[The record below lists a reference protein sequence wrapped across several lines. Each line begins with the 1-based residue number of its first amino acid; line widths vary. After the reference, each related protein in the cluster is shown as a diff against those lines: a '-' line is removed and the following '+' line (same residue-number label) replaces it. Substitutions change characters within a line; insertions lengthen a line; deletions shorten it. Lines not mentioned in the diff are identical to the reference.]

1 MKELKKMD
9 EKVQLYF
16 EEYGKGTPV
25 VFVHGFPLDHTIWYP
40 LLPFLQGKARLIL
53 PDLRG
58 HGKSPA
64 TKGGYDMGA
73 LADDIKDMLDGLNI
87 RQAVLVGHSMGG
99 YVSLAF
105 ARCYPERLLG
115 LALVASH
122 AAADTPERRQGRLQT
137 AGEVERR
144 GVKSLART
152 MPEKL
157 TAHPELIEPLRRLI
171 LQANPAGVAGALR
184 GMADR
189 EDMTRRL
196 SEINVPAVIIAGAQD
211 SLIPL
216 EKSKEMERLL
226 PRGWLVEVPGAGHL
240 PMMEAP
246 EMVAEALQRLFE
258 KI

>member
-1 MKELKKMD
+1 MD
-9 EKVQLYF
+9 EKVSLYF
-16 EEYGKGTPV
+16 EEHGHGTPV
-25 VFVHGFPLDHTIWYP
+25 VLIHGFPLDHTIWNPLVP
-40 LLPFLQGKARLIL
+40 LLEGKARLIL

-58 HGKSPA
+58 YGKSPV
-64 TKGGYDMGA
+64 TRGTYDMGL
-73 LADDIKDMLDGLNI
+73 LADDIKEMLDGLNI

-115 LALVASH
+115 LALVASQ

-144 GVKSLART
+144 GVKSLAKT

-157 TAHPELIEPLRRLI
+157 TTHPDLVEPLRQLI
-171 LQANPAGVAGALR
+171 LQANPAGVAGALK

-196 SEINVPAVIIAGAQD
+196 SEINVPTLIIAGAQD

-216 EKSKEMERLL
+216 EKSREMERLL
-226 PRGWLVEVPGAGHL
+226 PRGWLVEIPNAGHM

-246 EMVAEALQRLFE
+246 EMVAEALFRLLE

>member
-1 MKELKKMD
+1 MD
-9 EKVQLYF
+9 EKVSLYF
-16 EEYGKGTPV
+16 EEHGHGTPV
-25 VFVHGFPLDHTIWYP
+25 VLIHGFPLDHTIWNPLVP
-40 LLPFLQGKARLIL
+40 LLEGKARLIL

-58 HGKSPA
+58 YGKSLV
-64 TKGGYDMGA
+64 TRGTYDMGL
-73 LADDIKDMLDGLNI
+73 LADDIKEMLDGLNI

-115 LALVASH
+115 LALVASQ

-144 GVKSLART
+144 GVKSLAKT

-157 TAHPELIEPLRRLI
+157 TTHPDLVEPLRQLI
-171 LQANPAGVAGALR
+171 LQANPAGVAGALK

-196 SEINVPAVIIAGAQD
+196 SEINVPTLIIAGAQD

-216 EKSKEMERLL
+216 EKSREMERLL
-226 PRGWLVEVPGAGHL
+226 PRGWLVEIPNAGHM

-246 EMVAEALQRLFE
+246 EMVAEALFRLLE

>member
-1 MKELKKMD
+1 MD

-16 EEYGKGTPV
+16 EEHGQGIPV
-25 VFVHGFPLDHTIWYP
+25 VLIHGFPLDHTIWSPLIP
-40 LLPFLQGKARLIL
+40 LLKEKARLIL

-58 HGKSPA
+58 FGKSPV
-64 TKGGYDMGA
+64 TPGIYDMGL

-87 RQAVLVGHSMGG
+87 KQAVLAGHSMGG

-115 LALVASH
+115 LALVASQ

-137 AGEVERR
+137 ASEVERR
-144 GVKSLART
+144 GVKSLAKT

-157 TAHPELIEPLRRLI
+157 S
-171 LQANPAGVAGALR
+171 ANPALATLLRQLILRADPQGVAGALR
-184 GMADR
+184 GMANR

-196 SEINVPAVIIAGAQD
+196 SEINVPAVIIAGSQD
-211 SLIPL
+211 SLIPI
-216 EKSKEMERLL
+216 EKSREMERLL
-226 PRGWLVEVPGAGHL
+226 PRGWLVEIPNAGHM

-246 EMVAEALQRLFE
+246 EMVAEALHRLIE
-258 KI
+258 KF

>member
-1 MKELKKMD
+1 MD
-9 EKVQLYF
+9 EKVSLYF
-16 EEYGKGTPV
+16 EEHGHGTPV
-25 VFVHGFPLDHTIWYP
+25 VLIHGFPLDHTIWNPLVP
-40 LLPFLQGKARLIL
+40 LLEGKARLIL

-58 HGKSPA
+58 YGKSPV
-64 TKGGYDMGA
+64 TRGTYDMGL
-73 LADDIKDMLDGLNI
+73 LADDIKEMLDGLNI

-115 LALVASH
+115 LALVASQ

-144 GVKSLART
+144 GVKSLAKT

-157 TAHPELIEPLRRLI
+157 TTHPDLVEPLRQLI
-171 LQANPAGVAGALR
+171 LQANPAGVAGALK

-196 SEINVPAVIIAGAQD
+196 SEINVPTLIIAGAQD

-216 EKSKEMERLL
+216 EKSREMERLL
-226 PRGWLVEVPGAGHL
+226 PRGWLVEIPNAGHM

-246 EMVAEALQRLFE
+246 EMVAEALFRLLE
-258 KI
+258 KIQ